1 MSGQNKIWLVV
12 ISGFVGGVWLRSF
25 LLHGFTLFLLF
36 LLLAVT
42 FGLYA
47 WWLTKNVARKNVLII
62 ALFCLIFGLGIL
74 RLEVSE
80 IQPVKDSLS
89 AKVGQTV
96 KLQGVVVTEPAVNE
110 AGQKIQVEVGEG
122 ASTSNKILVKTGL
135 YPTLNYGDLLEVKG
149 KLLKPQNF
157 GANDESERFFDYV
170 SYLNKDDIHYE
181 IDFAGVR
188 VLAQDQGSW
197 LTSRLL
203 QVKNSF
209 ITQIEERLPAPE
221 SQFLGGLLL
230 GAKSAMGDEW
240 RDRFARSGV
249 SHTIALSG
257 YNITIVA
264 DSLMRFFSFLPGP
277 LATSIGVLG
286 IIFFALMTGAGA
298 TVVRATIMA
307 LLVVVARTTGRNYD
321 MTRAL
326 LLAGCLMVLQ
336 NPKILVFDLSFQLSF
351 LATLALIYVS
361 PMLIEHFHFVP
372 QKFQLRE
379 LFVSTLATQIFV
391 TPFILYKIG
400 LFSLV
405 ALPVNLL
412 ILPFIPM
419 TMLFG
424 FLTGLANYFFVYLAW
439 LLALVAKVLLSFE
452 LFVVSG
458 FAAFP
463 YAAVTIKYFPL
474 GLLIFSYGVIGFFII
489 RFEWRI
495 RQKQTI
501 LLESEQ
507 PY

>member
-1 MSGQNKIWLVV
+1 MSAQNKIWLVL

-25 LLHGFTLFLLF
+25 LGHGFTLFLFLILLATAVAIYAWLIVHDSNRKNILLGSLF
-36 LLLAVT
+36 LLT
-42 FGLYA
+42 FA
-47 WWLTKNVARKNVLII
+47 
-62 ALFCLIFGLGIL
+62 LGIL
-74 RLEVSE
+74 RLEMSD
-80 IQPVKDSLS
+80 IQPESEFL
-89 AKVGQTV
+89 ATKVNQNIT
-96 KLQGVVVTEPAVNE
+96 LPGVICAEPAINE
-110 AGQKIQVEVGEG
+110 TGQNIQVEFQSLNNTKE
-122 ASTSNKILVKTGL
+122 NILVKTGL
-135 YPTLNYGDLLEVKG
+135 YPTLTYGDQIEVRG
-149 KLLKPQNF
+149 RLLKPQNF
-157 GANDESERFFDYV
+157 AVNDENDRVFDYV

-181 IDFAGVR
+181 IDFASVSII
-188 VLAQDQGSW
+188 AKNQGAW
-197 LTSRLL
+197 LTQKLL

-209 ITQIEERLPAPE
+209 VGQIEARLPAPE
-221 SQFLGGLLL
+221 SQFLEGLLL
-230 GAKSAMGDEW
+230 GAKSAMGQEW
-240 RDRFARSGV
+240 RDKFARAGV

-264 DSLMRFFSFLPGP
+264 DSLMRFFSFLPGSF
-277 LATSIGVLG
+277 ATGIGVLG
-286 IIFFALMTGAGA
+286 IILFALMTGAGA

-379 LFVSTLATQIFV
+379 LLVSTLATQIFV

-400 LFSLV
+400 LLSLV

-412 ILPFIPM
+412 ILPFIPA

-424 FLTGLANYFFVYLAW
+424 FLTGLANYLFVYLAW
-439 LLALVAKVLLSFE
+439 VLTLVSKVLLGYE
-452 LFVVSG
+452 LAVVTG
-458 FAAFP
+458 FAALP

-474 GLLIFSYGVIGFFII
+474 GLLVFSYSLIGFFII
-489 RFEWRI
+489 RFEW
-495 RQKQTI
+495 QKRYSQSS
-501 LLESEQ
+501 LLKSEE